1 MLKKTVF
8 NAGLIVI
15 CLGAG
20 LWAGPFARAAYER
33 LFPSP
38 AFTTG
43 NHVELLRQAGSSV
56 VMFSTS
62 TCPHCSDAR
71 ALLQREGVA
80 YRDFLIDKSPEAK
93 AQFESLDGEG
103 VPLIFIGDRRIVG
116 YRESVIRES
125 LDLARAAKVGKLAI
139 AVHGSAVQ

>member
-1 MLKKTVF
+1 MLKKVAL
-8 NAGLIVI
+8 NAGLVAV

-20 LWAGPFARAAYER
+20 LWAGPMARAGYEH
-33 LFPSP
+33 LFPAP
-38 AFTTG
+38 AFIEG
-43 NHVELLRQAGSSV
+43 DYANLYRQAGKDI

-80 YRDFLIDKSPEAK
+80 YQDYLIDGSPEAK
-93 AQFESLDGEG
+93 RQFDALGGSG
-103 VPLIFIGDRRIVG
+103 VPLLFIGDRRILG

-125 LDLARAAKVGKLAI
+125 LALAGMPPSNRK
-139 AVHGSAVQ
+139 Q